1 LTLLIDHVIKEVKMS
16 NNQNP
21 DEDLNKS
28 FYAKTENLH
37 DSENEFEPVKQDS
50 ESVR

>member
-1 LTLLIDHVIKEVKMS
+1 MP

-28 FYAKTENLH
+28 FYAKTEN
-37 DSENEFEPVKQDS
+37 DNDCENESEPFKQDS
-50 ESVR
+50 DSVS